1 MCLGV
6 FPSTTVLRKSQKL
19 QHGKFK
25 GDPELSSGNMLELD
39 SSGTGELRMRR
50 EVGCE
55 RGRSEC
61 PSRAVE
67 SKASDIDVYHTKCEN
82 SRDSNIKDSRIGLM
96 RVICRCSLRDHSLFQ
111 NLTGSCRFFSPTL
124 LRSDIVS
131 RHTQATASSAF
142 TAIVLQRQS
151 CKFYHNAHSNSY

>member
-1 MCLGV
+1 M
-6 FPSTTVLRKSQKL
+6 
-19 QHGKFK
+19 
-25 GDPELSSGNMLELD
+25 
-39 SSGTGELRMRR
+39 
-50 EVGCE
+50 GCE

-67 SKASDIDVYHTKCEN
+67 SKASDSDVYHTKCEN

-96 RVICRCSLRDHSLFQ
+96 RVICRCSLRAHSLFQ

-151 CKFYHNAHSNSY
+151 CKFYHNAHSNSYWSAYSQNPGIKKQLFAICDNGSHHTHAYLFIRVP